1 MNLMQNFIAAA
12 TVAAMAAPCAYA
24 QERLRM
30 ATIAPGSSAYLVMT
44 SMASIVNGSQDEVEI
59 SVDATGAATKHIVEM
74 TQGKLDLVMTSPAV
88 YMFMSTG
95 KAMYQKLEEAPE
107 LAKNA
112 GLVFWFPYG
121 AYHVIAYDDSG
132 ITTLEDLRGRKV
144 FLGPPGGGAWNA
156 AHQWVEATTGMKAG
170 EDYENVKASWSAA
183 LQGFQDR
190 QFDVYIN
197 GGIPPFPQV
206 EQLALTSDLR
216 ILGLTREQ
224 VDSASE
230 SALAPTRVLGRSLDV
245 IPEGIYGDS
254 VATDGDVYTLGAI
267 VGVTARMDLSADLV
281 YAATKAFWENLDEAR
296 KTSPFLNRVTL
307 EGAFVAHNLPLH
319 PGARRYFE
327 EVGAAIPDALQ

>member
-1 MNLMQNFIAAA
+1 MKFFRKLGFFAAVAVFAAA
-12 TVAAMAAPCAYA
+12 AGA

-44 SMASIVNGSQDEVEI
+44 SMASIVNSNQDEVEI

-74 TQGKLDLVMTSPAV
+74 AQGKLDLVMTSPAV
-88 YMFMSTG
+88 YMFMSAG
-95 KAMYQKLEEAPE
+95 KAMYQKLENAPE

-121 AYHVIAYDDSG
+121 AYHVLAYEDSG
-132 ITTLEDLRGRKV
+132 ITTLEDLRGKKV

-170 EDYENVKASWSAA
+170 EDYENVKASWGAA

-190 QFDVYIN
+190 QFDVYVN

-206 EQLALTSDLR
+206 EQLALTSELR
-216 ILGLTREQ
+216 IIGLTKEQ
-224 VDSASE
+224 VDSASDE
-230 SALAPTRVLGRSLDV
+230 TLAPTRVLGRKLSV
-245 IPEGIYGDS
+245 IPGGIYGEN
-254 VATDGDVYTLGAI
+254 VASDGDVFTLGAT
-267 VGVTARMDLSADLV
+267 VGVTARMDLSDDLV

-296 KTSPFLNRVTL
+296 KTSPFLNRVRL
-307 EGAFVAHNLPLH
+307 EDAFVAENLPLH
-319 PGARRYFE
+319 PGARRYYE
-327 EVGAAIPDALQ
+327 EIGAAIPESLK